1 MKKIIFTLAAIMM
14 VSISS
19 VSMASN
25 RGGHHRGDCKE
36 ISIEV
41 YENYRT
47 RHNRNYDNDR
57 RYEEPRDYNNYD
69 NRDRDNWN
77 REDEGRE
84 YRECRDRDRRHYN
97 RRDYRENSDAKVV
110 GTVLG
115 AAALLILATSH

>member
-1 MKKIIFTLAAIMM
+1 M
-14 VSISS
+14 VSINS

-41 YENYRT
+41 YENYRN
-47 RHNRNYDNDR
+47 HNRKCDNDR
-57 RYEEPRDYNNYD
+57 RYEESRDYNYYD

-77 REDEGRE
+77 REDEERE
-84 YRECRDRDRRHYN
+84 YREYRDRDRRHHN
-97 RRDYRENSDAKVV
+97 HRDCHENSDAKVV

>member
-1 MKKIIFTLAAIMM
+1 MKKMIFTLAAIMM

-25 RGGHHRGDCKE
+25 RGGHHKGNYKE

-41 YENYRT
+41 YENYRN
-47 RHNRNYDNDR
+47 HNRNCDNDR
-57 RYEEPRDYNNYD
+57 RYEESRDYNYYD
-69 NRDRDNWN
+69 NRDRENWN
-77 REDEGRE
+77 REDEERECRE
-84 YRECRDRDRRHYN
+84 YRDRDRRHHN
-97 RRDYRENSDAKVV
+97 HRDCRENSDAKVV